1 MENQA
6 TYTEAEKM
14 LHKIFNHNLPSIS
27 MPEIFDKYRYEC
39 EDWDYFS
46 CAFFFSDGSELRF
59 DESAGPY
66 SGMHAVQ
73 PY

>member
-27 MPEIFDKYRYEC
+27 MSDIFDKYRYEC
-39 EDWDYFS
+39 EDWDFFNKK
-46 CAFFFSDGSELRF
+46 FFFSDGSELHF
-59 DESAGPY
+59 NESDKPY
-66 SGMHAVQ
+66 CGMYAVQ
-73 PY
+73 PH